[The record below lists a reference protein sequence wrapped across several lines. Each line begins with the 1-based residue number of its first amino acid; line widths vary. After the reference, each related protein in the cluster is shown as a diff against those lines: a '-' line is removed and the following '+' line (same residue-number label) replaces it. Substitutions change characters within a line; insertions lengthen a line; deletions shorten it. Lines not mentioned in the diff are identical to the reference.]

1 MFTFLCKGGDFFF
14 DLQIVSEIFAKL
26 LQLFQIADAIG
37 AFVEEEVHYG
47 EAGDESV
54 FGGEDL
60 PVGPFES
67 EVFQDAVR
75 SFGVD
80 GFAKVGGF
88 VPVDS
93 N

>member
-1 MFTFLCKGGDFFF
+1 MALKT
-14 DLQIVSEIFAKL
+14 
-26 LQLFQIADAIG
+26 FQIADAVG